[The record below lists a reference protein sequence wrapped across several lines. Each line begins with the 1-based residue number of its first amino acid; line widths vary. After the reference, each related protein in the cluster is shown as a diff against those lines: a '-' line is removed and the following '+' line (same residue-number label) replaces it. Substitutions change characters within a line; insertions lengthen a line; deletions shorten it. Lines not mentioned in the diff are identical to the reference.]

1 MNDDRLIRFRALH
14 ERGTFVM
21 PNPWDVG
28 SAVIL
33 AELGFLALATTS
45 AGFATSIG
53 KRDQQVTLDELLV
66 HAEQLAGAVDVPL
79 NVDAERCYA
88 DDLGG
93 VARTVEL
100 LAATGAAGCSIEDYD
115 PATGAIDD
123 RGKAAERV
131 AAAAESARQ
140 HGIVLT
146 ARAENHL
153 YGVTD
158 LDDTIGRLCAY
169 RDAGAEV
176 LYAPG
181 LIDIVQIAAVVREV
195 GAPINVLRVPDAPN
209 LDELAAA
216 GVRRVST
223 GGGLAR
229 AAYSSMRRIAEE
241 LLAAHPR

>member
-1 MNDDRLIRFRALH
+1 MNDDRLVRFRALH
-14 ERGTFVM
+14 EQGMFVM

-33 AELGFLALATTS
+33 AELGFPALATTS
-45 AGFATSIG
+45 AGFATSLG

-66 HAEQLAGAVDVPL
+66 HAERLAAAVDIPL
-79 NVDAERCYA
+79 NVDSERCYA
-88 DDLGG
+88 DDLQG
-93 VARTVEL
+93 VAHTVEL

-115 PATGAIDD
+115 PATGAIDA
-123 RGKAAERV
+123 RSHAAERV
-131 AAAAESARQ
+131 AAAAESARRN
-140 HGIVLT
+140 GIVLT

-181 LIDIVQIAAVVREV
+181 LVDIGQIAAVVREV
-195 GAPINVLRVPDAPN
+195 GAPINVLRLPGAPS
-209 LDELAAA
+209 LGELAAA

-229 AAYSSMRRIAEE
+229 EAYGSLRTIAKE
-241 LLAAHPR
+241 LLAEQPH